1 MEQLEFESCME
12 RMKDGDKSALK
23 EIYEAYL
30 SYIYTIVYGVVQSR
44 ENAED
49 ITSEFFIKLWNM
61 SDTYNPK
68 TGSHKGFLATI
79 ARNMA
84 IDFVRKTRREVF
96 PEEMPDEA
104 ADGVSVEDE
113 VIGDVSLQEALDAL
127 SDKERE
133 VVTMKVLSEM
143 TFQEIADTLLTPLG
157 TITWRYRTAMEK
169 LRRYGYE

>member
-1 MEQLEFESCME
+1 
-12 RMKDGDKSALK
+12 MKDGDKSALK

-30 SYIYTIVYGVVQSR
+30 TYIYTVVYGVVQSK

-61 SDTYNPK
+61 SDTYKPQ

-84 IDFVRKTRREVF
+84 IDYLRKTRREVF
-96 PEEMPDEA
+96 PEEMPDEPSDTIA
-104 ADGVSVEDE
+104 VEDE
-113 VIGDVSLQEALDAL
+113 VIGDISLKEALESL
-127 SDKERE
+127 NDKERE
-133 VVTMKVLSEM
+133 VVSMKVLSEM
-143 TFQEIADTLLTPLG
+143 TFQEIADTLSTPLG
-157 TITWRYRTAMEK
+157 TVTWRYRTAMEK